1 MRTANIGTVIAL
13 TAFAFGT
20 GAADAADGTSR
31 MPVVTAAL
39 AAIRRDADAVASGKY
54 KGKGQLQAP
63 ARDIALQWSKVE
75 PMLAAD
81 GNVLVET
88 KMANASVTTFENDWQ
103 KKADMRDEARD
114 LSSSVADLVDAEHK
128 S

>member
-20 GAADAADGTSR
+20 GAADAADGTSKT
-31 MPVVTAAL
+31 PVVTAAL
-39 AAIRRDADAVASGKY
+39 AAIRQDADAVASGKF

-63 ARDIALQWSKVE
+63 ARDIALQWSKIE